1 MKIRLTN
8 PITGRGR
15 TYRARLTT
23 GHPESHYGIPV
34 MLLDDDEILDATNV
48 VLQGAIIIEP
58 PKRKNQIEMYGIWV
72 DNINAMI
79 G

>member
-8 PITGRGR
+8 PITHRSR

-34 MLLDDDEILDATNV
+34 MLLDDGEILDAQNV
-48 VLQGAIIIEP
+48 VLQRAIMIEE
-58 PKRKNQIEMYGIWV
+58 PKGKDQTRMFCAWIQNIQMIE
-72 DNINAMI
+72 
-79 G
+79 